1 MRKNLLQVLNKLS
14 PAETPRIIPS
24 LEQNP
29 PKRIRWRR
37 RGGGGGGGGG
47 EGEGE
52 GQGGRREEEEEA
64 GETRKRKKKTKLV
77 EFLGGR
83 TTTTTKKSLITIH
96 LLEPSNTVLHIHET
110 INTNL
115 SDKDRSCLLPHFGIT
130 GLPKLSH
137 FQIDPAGQN
146 LLLIVFSY
154 F

>member
-96 LLEPSNTVLHIHET
+96 LLEPSNPVLHIHET
-110 INTNL
+110 LTQISLT
-115 SDKDRSCLLPHFGIT
+115 KIDRVYCLISASLV
-130 GLPKLSH
+130 
-137 FQIDPAGQN
+137 FQ
-146 LLLIVFSY
+146 SY
-154 F
+154 RIFK